1 MTLLESCPD
10 ILVLARL
17 PVINEEP
24 DCGLRFHGPWDR
36 ARRNEF
42 LDSHGV
48 RVRGIATSGKVPV
61 DAALLDR
68 VPQVE
73 IIASFGVGYD
83 QIDLTAVKAR
93 RITVTNTPDV
103 LTEEVADLALGLLIA
118 TVRRIPQADRF
129 VRDGSWT
136 AGPFPLSQSL
146 RGRTV
151 GIVGLGRIG
160 RAVARRLEA
169 ARIAVAY
176 YAPHRRP
183 GVSLPYYPSA
193 GELAAAVG
201 ALVLCAPGG
210 DATRGMIDAAVL
222 AALGPGGVIV
232 NVSRGSLVDEAA
244 LTDALER
251 GIIAAAGLDVFADE
265 PHVPPGLAARDDVVL
280 LPHLG
285 SATVPTRAA
294 MGRLVLDN
302 LVSWFRGAGPL
313 TPIPETAWNPA
324 VASAAGEAVHQ

>member
-1 MTLLESCPD
+1 MALVETRPD
-10 ILVLARL
+10 ILVLAPL
-17 PVINEEP
+17 PVIGEEP

-36 ARRNEF
+36 AGQDEF
-42 LDSHGV
+42 LDRHGA
-48 RVRGIATSGKVPV
+48 RIRGIATSGKVPL

-68 VPQVE
+68 VPNVE
-73 IIASFGVGYD
+73 IVASFGVGYD
-83 QIDLTAVKAR
+83 QLDLTAVKAR

-136 AGPFPLSQSL
+136 AGPFPLSPSL
-146 RGRTV
+146 RGRIV

-176 YAPHRRP
+176 YSPRRRP
-183 GVSLPYYPSA
+183 EVSLPYYRTV
-193 GELAAAVG
+193 GELAAAVD

-210 DATRGMIDAAVL
+210 GATRGIIDAAVL
-222 AALGPGGVIV
+222 AALGPGGIVV

-244 LTDALER
+244 LIDALEQ

-265 PHVPPGLAARDDVVL
+265 PHVPPRLVAREDVVL
-280 LPHLG
+280 LPHVG
-285 SATVPTRAA
+285 SATVPTRDA
-294 MGRLVLDN
+294 MGQLVLDN

-313 TPIPETAWNPA
+313 TPIPETPRKPTAR
-324 VASAAGEAVHQ
+324 EAMH